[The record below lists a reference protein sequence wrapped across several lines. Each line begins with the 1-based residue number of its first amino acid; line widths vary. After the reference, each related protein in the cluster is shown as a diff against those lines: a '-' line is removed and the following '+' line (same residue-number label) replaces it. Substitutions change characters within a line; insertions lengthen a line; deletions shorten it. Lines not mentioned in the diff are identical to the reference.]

1 MDHRLPAGSPATAR
15 DATAREATAREA
27 ADALYVG
34 DHAARALGI
43 DVLEVTPGAA
53 RLAMTV
59 RTDMVNGHG
68 VCHGGFLFALADTAF
83 AYACNS
89 AGVPM
94 VAAGASIE
102 FLAPAAA
109 GERLI
114 AVATETWRNER
125 QGIYD
130 VAVSTESG
138 AARAHF
144 RGRCAR
150 FRSGAAGAASVSKGS

>member
-1 MDHRLPAGSPATAR
+1 MGPHEP
-15 DATAREATAREA
+15 A
-27 ADALYVG
+27 ADSAGAARRTIEAFYAR

-43 DVLEVTPGAA
+43 EVLDVGLGRARIAMEV
-53 RLAMTV
+53 R
-59 RTDMVNGHG
+59 RDMLNAHG
-68 VCHGGFLFALADTAF
+68 VCHGGILFTLADTAF

-89 AGVPM
+89 AGTAM

-114 AVATETWRNER
+114 AAATETSRNGR
-125 QGIYD
+125 HGIYD

-138 AARAHF
+138 ATRAHF

-150 FRSGAAGAASVSKGS
+150 FRTGAAGAAPEEKGSER

>member
-1 MDHRLPAGSPATAR
+1 VDRPPSQADPSGA
-15 DATAREATAREA
+15 AREA
-27 ADALYVG
+27 AEALYAG
-34 DHAARALGI
+34 DHAARFLGI
-43 DVLEVTPGAA
+43 EVLEVTLGAA

-59 RTDMVNGHG
+59 RGDMLNGHS

-89 AGVPM
+89 AGIAM
-94 VAAGASIE
+94 VAAGANIE
-102 FLAPAAA
+102 FLAPAAP

-114 AVATETWRNER
+114 AVARETWRSER
-125 QGIYD
+125 QGVYD

-150 FRSGAAGAASVSKGS
+150 FRPSPAGTPEQKGSE

>member
-1 MDHRLPAGSPATAR
+1 MDHPPRQPADPGVA
-15 DATAREATAREA
+15 AREAGA
-27 ADALYVG
+27 ALYLG

-43 DVLEVTPGAA
+43 DVLEVTPGGA

-59 RTDMVNGHG
+59 RGDMLNGHG

-89 AGVPM
+89 AGVAM
-94 VAAGASIE
+94 VAAGATIE

-114 AVATETWRNER
+114 AAATECWRNER

-130 VAVSTESG
+130 VAVRTEAG
-138 AARAHF
+138 ATRAHF

-150 FRSGAAGAASVSKGS
+150 FRGGGAGADSVPKGSQR

>member
-1 MDHRLPAGSPATAR
+1 M
-15 DATAREATAREA
+15 
-27 ADALYVG
+27 
-34 DHAARALGI
+34 
-43 DVLEVTPGAA
+43 TPGGA

-59 RTDMVNGHG
+59 RGDMVNGHG

-89 AGVPM
+89 AGVAM

-102 FLAPAAA
+102 FLALAAA

-114 AVATETWRNER
+114 AAATETWRNER

-130 VAVSTESG
+130 VAVRTESG
-138 AARAHF
+138 ATRAHF

-150 FRSGAAGAASVSKGS
+150 FRTGAAGVAPEEKGSER

>member
-1 MDHRLPAGSPATAR
+1 
-15 DATAREATAREA
+15 
-27 ADALYVG
+27 
-34 DHAARALGI
+34 
-43 DVLEVTPGAA
+43 
-53 RLAMTV
+53 MTV
-59 RTDMVNGHG
+59 RGDMLNGHG

-89 AGVPM
+89 AGVAM

-114 AVATETWRNER
+114 AAATESSRSER

-130 VAVSTESG
+130 VAVRTESG
-138 AARAHF
+138 ATRAHF

-150 FRSGAAGAASVSKGS
+150 FRTGAAQAAATSTRKDQHDDRSLHLRCHPHAHRPLRRRALERPAGRFGCCGAARAHEAQRRSRPARRWTM

>member
-1 MDHRLPAGSPATAR
+1 VDQPPADSDTA
-15 DATAREATAREA
+15 ARRAVA
-27 ADALYVG
+27 ALYAG
-34 DHAARALGI
+34 DQAARALGI
-43 DVLEVTPGAA
+43 EVLDVGLGRA
-53 RLAMTV
+53 RIALTV
-59 RTDMVNGHG
+59 RPDMLNGHG
-68 VCHGGFLFALADTAF
+68 ICHGGFLFTLADTAF

-89 AGVPM
+89 AGTPM

-114 AVATETWRNER
+114 AAAVETSRDER

-130 VAVSTESG
+130 VAVTTESG
-138 AARAHF
+138 ATRAHF

-150 FRSGAAGAASVSKGS
+150 IRTGAPARDRRPSS

>member
-1 MDHRLPAGSPATAR
+1 MDPHPRQAADPELIAR
-15 DATAREATAREA
+15 AA

-43 DVLEVTPGAA
+43 EVLEVTPGGA

-59 RTDMVNGHG
+59 RGDMVNGHG

-89 AGVPM
+89 AGIAM

-109 GERLI
+109 GERLV
-114 AVATETWRNER
+114 AAATETWRNER

-130 VAVSTESG
+130 VAVRTESG
-138 AARAHF
+138 DARAHF

-150 FRSGAAGAASVSKGS
+150 FRPGASDAAPAPKGSQR

>member
-1 MDHRLPAGSPATAR
+1 MDHRPPADSGAA
-15 DATAREATAREA
+15 AREA
-27 ADALYVG
+27 ADALYMG
-34 DHAARALGI
+34 DHAARLLGI
-43 DVLEVTPGAA
+43 ELLEVTPGGA

-59 RTDMVNGHG
+59 RGDMVNGHG

-89 AGVPM
+89 AGVAM

-114 AVATETWRNER
+114 AAATESWRNDR

-130 VAVSTESG
+130 VAVRTESG
-138 AARAHF
+138 ATRAHF

-150 FRSGAAGAASVSKGS
+150 FRTGAAGAAPQEKGSER

>member
-1 MDHRLPAGSPATAR
+1 VNGPSAARAT
-15 DATAREATAREA
+15 T
-27 ADALYVG
+27 DALYAG
-34 DHAARALGI
+34 DHAARFLGI
-43 DVLEVTPGAA
+43 QVLEVSLGVA

-59 RTDMVNGHG
+59 RDEMLNGHG

-94 VAAGASIE
+94 VAAGANIE

-114 AVATETWRNER
+114 AIATET
-125 QGIYD
+125 
-130 VAVSTESG
+130 
-138 AARAHF
+138 
-144 RGRCAR
+144 
-150 FRSGAAGAASVSKGS
+150 

>member
-1 MDHRLPAGSPATAR
+1 MDHHEP
-15 DATAREATAREA
+15 A
-27 ADALYVG
+27 ADSAGAARRAVEALYAR
-34 DHAARALGI
+34 DHAAQALGI
-43 DVLEVTPGAA
+43 DVLEAGLGRA
-53 RLAMTV
+53 RIAMTV
-59 RTDMVNGHG
+59 RRDMLNAHG
-68 VCHGGFLFALADTAF
+68 VCHGGILFTLADTAF

-89 AGVPM
+89 AGTAM

-102 FLAPAAA
+102 FMAPAAA

-114 AVATETWRNER
+114 AAATETSRSGR

-138 AARAHF
+138 ATRAHF

-150 FRSGAAGAASVSKGS
+150 FRTGAAGAAPEEKGSER